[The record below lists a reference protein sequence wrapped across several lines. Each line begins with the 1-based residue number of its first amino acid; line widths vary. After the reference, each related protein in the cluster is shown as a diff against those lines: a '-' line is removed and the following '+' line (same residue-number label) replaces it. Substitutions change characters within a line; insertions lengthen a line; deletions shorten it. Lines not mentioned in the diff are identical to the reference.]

1 METQAPPLLPPRWI
15 GSWIEPAEDDDS
27 PPHHRAAHH
36 VAGEFDLASPVVSAH
51 LWATAH
57 GVYEAF
63 INGERVGDIEL
74 TPGFTAYRKNLQVHR
89 FDVANLLRV
98 GRNAMGALVSDGW
111 WRGQHGVIRE
121 IDAYGDTLAFLAELH
136 VELSDGSRVV
146 VGTDATWRSTRSHI
160 LAADL
165 IAGEVHDLRARV
177 TGWSH
182 PHTDRTTWRAVRVA
196 DHPMDVLCEVV
207 GPPVRRVEE
216 LQPVAITT
224 VSPGRH
230 VVDFGQNSNGWV
242 RLSGLG
248 PAGSEITLTHGEWL
262 GPDGDVTQDNVANG
276 AFAGPRGLA
285 FQVDRVISA
294 GDDTAFEPRHS
305 TKGFRFVRVEGLA
318 DAPDPASITSIVVH
332 TDLRRTGDFECSDER
347 VNRLHRVADWSF
359 RGNACEIPTD
369 CPTRER
375 SGWTGDWQIYVAT
388 ASYLY
393 DVVDWSAKWLRDLA
407 ADQFPDGKVTSIVPD
422 PSPTAPVWRGSHGS
436 SGWGDA
442 AVHVPWELHL
452 DSGRTDVLAGQFESM
467 CRWVDFAARRA
478 AERRHPSRVEQRP
491 EPLAHEM
498 FLWDSGWH
506 YGEWLE
512 PGADIE
518 TDVASLGA
526 QDHGAV
532 ATAYLHRSS
541 DELARISAL
550 LGRTAE
556 AEKYAELAAH
566 VLDAWRTEFIDSQGN
581 VVPRTQAT
589 LCRALAF
596 GLVPE
601 SLRQRT
607 ADELVSLIREADTH
621 LGTGFLA
628 TAMLLPV
635 LADNGH
641 LDTAYALLF
650 QDTDPSWMHMSN
662 QYSTIWEDWD
672 GIKNGTATHSLNHY
686 SKGAVISFLHHYAGG
701 LVLTAPGYRR
711 VRIAPRPGGGITWA
725 RTHHDAPHG
734 RISVEWKCDDDG
746 GILTSVLPEGTTG
759 EIVLPDG
766 GSFEVGPGPHT
777 HSWSSLT

>member
-1 METQAPPLLPPRWI
+1 METQAPPSLPLWWA
-15 GSWIEPAEDDDS
+15 GSWIEPVEDDDS

-36 VAGEFDLASPVVSAH
+36 LAGEFDLELPAESAH
-51 LWATAH
+51 VWATAH

-63 INGERVGDIEL
+63 INGERIGDIEL
-74 TPGFTAYRKNLQVHR
+74 TPGFTAYRKNLQVHC
-89 FDVANLLRV
+89 FDVTSLLRV

-136 VELSDGSRVV
+136 VELADGTRVV

-165 IAGEVHDLRARV
+165 IAGEVHDLRERV
-177 TGWSH
+177 TGWSQ
-182 PHTDRTTWRAVRVA
+182 PHTDRTTWQVVRVA
-196 DHPMDVLCEVV
+196 NHPMDVLCEVV
-207 GPPVRRVEE
+207 GPPVRRVEN
-216 LQPVAITT
+216 LQPVSITT
-224 VSPGRH
+224 VAPGRH

-248 PAGSEITLTHGEWL
+248 PAGNEITLTYGEWL

-276 AFAGPRGLA
+276 AFAGPRGLP
-285 FQVDRVISA
+285 FQVDRVVSA
-294 GDDTAFEPRHS
+294 GDDTVFEPRHS
-305 TKGFRFVRVEGLA
+305 TKGFRYVRVEGLA
-318 DAPDPASITSIVVH
+318 DAPDPESITSVVVH
-332 TDLRRTGDFECSDER
+332 TDLRRVGDFECSDER

-452 DSGRTDVLAGQFESM
+452 DSGRTDVLADQFESM

-478 AERRHPSRVEQRP
+478 AERRHPSRVEQWP
-491 EPLAHEM
+491 EPRAYEM

-556 AEKYAELAAH
+556 TEKYAELAAH

-607 ADELVSLIREADTH
+607 ADELVSLIMEADTH

-628 TAMLLPV
+628 TPMLLPV

-686 SKGAVISFLHHYAGG
+686 SKGAVISFLHHYVGG

-734 RISVEWKCDDDG
+734 RIAVEWHCNDDG
-746 GILTSVLPEGTTG
+746 GVLTSVLPEGTTG

-766 GSFEVGPGPHT
+766 GSFEVGPGTHT